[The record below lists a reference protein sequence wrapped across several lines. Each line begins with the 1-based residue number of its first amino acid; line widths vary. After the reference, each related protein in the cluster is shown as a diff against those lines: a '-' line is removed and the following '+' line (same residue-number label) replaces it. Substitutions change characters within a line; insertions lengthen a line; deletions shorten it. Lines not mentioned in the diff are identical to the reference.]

1 MDSNSKRKLQRRFWL
16 KAVIGAVTG
25 VLSVVTPIWPDW
37 IEAISGWDPD
47 QHDGSAEW
55 MIVTALLIVTVS
67 VLAMAAR
74 EWQQL
79 KVAEASLA
87 TIRNEEVRRIL
98 SEGRYLTRVV
108 FSALQKELIGKHLT
122 SGHGRRC

>member
-1 MDSNSKRKLQRRFWL
+1 MQLAKADTMDISSKRKLQRHLWL
-16 KAVIGAVTG
+16 KTFIGAGTG

-55 MIVTALLIVTVS
+55 LIVTALLLVTVTM
-67 VLAMAAR
+67 LAMVAR

-79 KVAEASLA
+79 KVAKAS
-87 TIRNEEVRRIL
+87 
-98 SEGRYLTRVV
+98 
-108 FSALQKELIGKHLT
+108 
-122 SGHGRRC
+122 

>member
-79 KVAEASLA
+79 KVAEAS
-87 TIRNEEVRRIL
+87 
-98 SEGRYLTRVV
+98 
-108 FSALQKELIGKHLT
+108 
-122 SGHGRRC
+122 

>member
-1 MDSNSKRKLQRRFWL
+1 MQLAKADPMDTSSRRKLQRRLWL
-16 KAVIGAVTG
+16 KTFIGAGTG

-55 MIVTALLIVTVS
+55 MIVTALLLVTATM
-67 VLAMAAR
+67 LAMVAR

-79 KVAEASLA
+79 KVAKAS
-87 TIRNEEVRRIL
+87 
-98 SEGRYLTRVV
+98 
-108 FSALQKELIGKHLT
+108 
-122 SGHGRRC
+122 

>member
-1 MDSNSKRKLQRRFWL
+1 MDISSKRTLQRRLWL
-16 KAVIGAVTG
+16 KTFIGAVTG

-55 MIVTALLIVTVS
+55 MIVTALLLVTATM
-67 VLAMAAR
+67 LAMAAR

-79 KVAEASLA
+79 KVAEAS
-87 TIRNEEVRRIL
+87 
-98 SEGRYLTRVV
+98 
-108 FSALQKELIGKHLT
+108 
-122 SGHGRRC
+122 